1 MNAALRFN
9 DVLLIAG
16 RAFQPFQ
23 CVAWTPQDGTGVVNL
38 SVVDRANTTLI
49 DRTQLTTN
57 IYSDPQKLAQAL
69 KQSRDKLERKGFVL
83 APWSMPE

>member
-9 DVLLIAG
+9 DALLIAG

-23 CVAWTPQDGTGVVNL
+23 CVAWTPQDGTGVL
-38 SVVDRANTTLI
+38 SLTVVDRANTPLI
-49 DRTQLTTN
+49 DRTQLTSS
-57 IYSDPQKLAQAL
+57 IYSDPQKLACAL
-69 KQSRDKLERKGFVL
+69 NKSREELTRKGFSL